1 MSNVFPLSASHP
13 AFELK
18 GNLLTLLVFRVLD
31 PSNEK
36 LALQLDKKFK
46 QAANLFQHAPVVID
60 LQVVR
65 DKAVDLGYIVGLLR
79 TYGLI
84 PVGVRSGTAKQ
95 NEIAIS
101 LSLGILPEL
110 KVDRS
115 RRENVEETAT
125 TSPPPPAITSR
136 IVTHPIRSGQQV
148 VEMNGDLIILA
159 TVSPGAEILAR
170 RHIHV
175 YGALRGRALAGVT
188 GDVEARIFCQVMD
201 AELVSIAGNYLVNE
215 DLKAPLRGKPAQI
228 YLNQGKLIVQGLP

>member
-60 LQVVR
+60 LHVVR

-110 KVDRS
+110 KVDRN
-115 RRENVEETAT
+115 RRESVEETITA
-125 TSPPPPAITSR
+125 PPPPAMTSR

-215 DLKAPLRGKPAQI
+215 DLKAPLRGKPAQV